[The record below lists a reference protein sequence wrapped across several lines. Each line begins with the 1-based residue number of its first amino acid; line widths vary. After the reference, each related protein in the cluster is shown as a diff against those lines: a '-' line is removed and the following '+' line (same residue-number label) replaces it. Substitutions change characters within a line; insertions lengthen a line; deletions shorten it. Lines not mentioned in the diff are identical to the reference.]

1 MSDAFFEYLSD
12 DVRALCRLVDKCTGL
27 LAFLLLL
34 TPHLHFFIFVV
45 CSQGICRSNV
55 LLHL

>member
-27 LAFLLLL
+27 LAFLLHI
-34 TPHLHFFIFVV
+34 TSHLQFSIFVV